1 VTSASE
7 VQKTVAKHARRR
19 RHRLRAGER
28 EVLRRLHRQG
38 VPEGRKSLAYKL
50 TFRAPDRTPTDDEV
64 NVAFTKAQANLN
76 AAGYAIRR

>member
-1 VTSASE
+1 M
-7 VQKTVAKHARRR
+7 
-19 RHRLRAGER
+19 
-28 EVLRRLHRQG
+28 
-38 VPEGRKSLAYKL
+38 PEGRKSLAYKL